1 MPFFIIFSYII
12 FHIYESGKV
21 RDIKT
26 LSGGETFKA
35 ALSLSLGMADM
46 MSQQSGN
53 IVLDTLFIDEGF
65 GSLDEKSL
73 DSAIDTLVDLRKSG
87 KVIGII
93 SHVQE
98 LKERIEAKILVTH
111 TSDGSEATIAIE

>member
-1 MPFFIIFSYII
+1 M
-12 FHIYESGKV
+12 
-21 RDIKT
+21 R
-26 LSGGETFKA
+26 
-35 ALSLSLGMADM
+35 ALA
-46 MSQQSGN
+46 
-53 IVLDTLFIDEGF
+53 
-65 GSLDEKSL
+65 SLDEKSL